1 MPTVGTDLL
10 STSLYQRHS
19 TNSSSG
25 TTGIEYMLVQT
36 VMNIRHRDEGSVA
49 AEGGPPLKLFKNV
62 AGKAITP
69 LRRIPQI
76 RPPSRRY
83 SHCPLQIFSI
93 PEIRQRNAPQAV
105 GTAQVAYI
113 RGHRL
118 SAGIIAP
125 ATYRDFGEA
134 RITRWEQCSMLS
146 EQAF

>member
-1 MPTVGTDLL
+1 MLL
-10 STSLYQRHS
+10 VKRSLPY
-19 TNSSSG
+19 G
-25 TTGIEYMLVQT
+25 
-36 VMNIRHRDEGSVA
+36 A
-49 AEGGPPLKLFKNV
+49 F
-62 AGKAITP
+62 
-69 LRRIPQI
+69 LRFD
-76 RPPSRRY
+76 RPPAVTVTA
-83 SHCPLQIFSI
+83 PLQIFSI